1 MADEHAEHSE
11 HPTDTRDRPP
21 VVDDAEHHRLVVR
34 VDGEE
39 AELVYRRSGAR
50 LILVHTG
57 VPDAIGGRGIGG
69 DLVRAAVERARSED
83 LTVVPLCP
91 YARQWLE
98 QHPDVAATVSVDWQA
113 R

>member
-1 MADEHAEHSE
+1 MVADEHAERR
-11 HPTDTRDRPP
+11 TDTRDRPP
-21 VVDDAEHHRLVVR
+21 VVDDADHHRLVVET
-34 VDGEE
+34 DGEE
-39 AELVYRRSGAR
+39 AELVYRVNGRR
-50 LILVHTG
+50 LVLVHTG

-69 DLVRAAVERARSED
+69 ELVRAAVERARAED

-98 QHPDVAATVSVDWQA
+98 QHPEVAGTVSVDWQS